1 MTLDMLDLDLG
12 IYEELDLV
20 EEQIRE
26 RIDCGISTINEVARH
41 VIDAGGKRIRPGL
54 FLLSFKALR
63 GEDIS
68 KVAPLAAAFE
78 LIHTGTI
85 LHDDINDGSILR
97 HGKLTAHQKFGTT
110 NSLVTGDYLFAKA
123 FEIGSEYKKEIRDV
137 ILDASIG
144 LAVGEIIQSQN
155 IMNIDL
161 TEKKYLDIIEKKTA
175 GPISASAKAGGIM
188 AGGTGS
194 QIKILADFGLNMG
207 IAFQIMD
214 DILDVIGINT
224 KTGKSVGKDISE
236 GKLTI
241 LSIHALKH
249 ASPLQRERL
258 KEVLLKTDNTNQ
270 GVSEAID
277 IIKNTQS
284 VDFARNMGKKY
295 ADIAIGSIDNLPD
308 SKWKSKLKYLA
319 EFTIGR
325 NY

>member
-1 MTLDMLDLDLG
+1 MTLGMLDLDLG

-26 RIDCGISTINEVARH
+26 RIDCGISTINEVAHH
-41 VIDAGGKRIRPGL
+41 VIDAGGKRIRPGVL
-54 FLLSFKALR
+54 LLSFKALQ
-63 GEDIS
+63 GKDIA

-97 HGKLTAHQKFGTT
+97 HNRLTAHQKFGTT
-110 NSLVTGDYLFAKA
+110 NALVTGDYLFAKA

-155 IMNIDL
+155 IMNIGIS
-161 TEKKYLDIIEKKTA
+161 EKIYLEIIEKKTA
-175 GPISASAKAGGIM
+175 GPISACARAGGIM
-188 AGGTGS
+188 AGGTLA
-194 QIKILADFGLNMG
+194 QIKILADFGLYMG
-207 IAFQIMD
+207 MAFQIMD
-214 DILDVIGINT
+214 DILDVIGIKT

-249 ASPLQRERL
+249 STPLQRERL
-258 KEVLLKTDNTNQ
+258 KKVLLNPDNTNQ
-270 GVSEAID
+270 EISEAID
-277 IIKNTQS
+277 IIKNTHS
-284 VDFARNMGKKY
+284 EDFARNMGKKY

-308 SKWKSKLKYLA
+308 SEWKSKLKYLA